1 VTYATVVVA
10 ANRWKLTRA
19 GATTSTVAD
28 YLTSDTIFTYHV
40 PASGT
45 LGRLQV
51 DIPVNVDPADA
62 GTLWRLQDDIV
73 LRNTSRL

>member
-1 VTYATVVVA
+1 
-10 ANRWKLTRA
+10 
-19 GATTSTVAD
+19 
-28 YLTSDTIFTYHV
+28 
-40 PASGT
+40 
-45 LGRLQV
+45 V